1 MKKIFSKF
9 VSLIT
14 AGAVSLFVS
23 SGSLQSFVN
32 ESKVFA
38 AENAIIYGDVN
49 NDKQIDV
56 FDLSMIK
63 REILNPGTSIDL
75 IAADVNAD
83 GIVDVQDAVEVQ
95 DYLLCRISSFSIHHK
110 EALNSIK
117 SEIGTLD
124 YSIVTPNEDIET
136 SLTAEMASIINEMG
150 NPIEVYEFLYNT
162 VNTEFYFGSRK
173 GAIGTYEQH
182 GGNDIDQ
189 ASLLIAALHYLG
201 YEADYISALVELSPQ
216 QAMDITA
223 TSDVEIAFKILGS
236 QVGSETKVL
245 SATYDENSEITSIII
260 EHTWVKAK
268 LPSRYINS
276 DNSDELVEVQLDTSF
291 KPLYRSSISASLS
304 SVLGSSNVEK
314 LNEYVVNGNSSEID
328 SIVNELSQ
336 KYDGKELSEIFPTKE
351 MAEFNV
357 IPTSSHQI
365 VSTNTIEGS
374 EYLDGRR
381 DQILFNIAGKD
392 VAVLTSAEAYGK
404 RLVIE
409 YDFDSNY
416 DLYEEILLDMPETI
430 FDITSFH
437 TQSGIGVQAY
447 IKLDGQTIGSG
458 ASVPIGTEQTM
469 TISLYTGGAVN
480 ELKTT
485 NMLSGS
491 MYAITI
497 DTQNIASYD
506 IYKSMQ
512 EMSEEISRKSF
523 RETYNDEYLGSYL
536 SAIGKLY
543 MSEADVMKTTYADEY
558 NVHPERYL
566 SICVTSFNLDMEL
579 DIVGQLEVNEKGT
592 IGLDVKSDSY
602 TAVSLTNS
610 QEALDLFYLNA
621 GIRGSYLESEVL
633 ESVTGIESVSTM
645 KLFDV
650 AKENDIEIISISKN
664 DSDYSSK
671 LEGLNS
677 SNISAFALNEITEY
691 VEAGYEVIVPSK
703 NIQINSWSG
712 TGYIVVTDNSYDFM
726 LSNGT
731 NGGEMT
737 IPWDEWNKNAGDEF
751 IEGLY
756 WTAFVMAFASCI
768 VSGIAVVAVFPVS
781 ALTIGTVVSALAITL
796 GFAASLHD
804 LYTTGNDLVDYYNG
818 DTTPK
823 QNVTEFGTI
832 AKDIFIM
839 VVEWALKPT

>member
-1 MKKIFSKF
+1 MKKFLSKF

-14 AGAVSLFVS
+14 AGAVTLFVS

-32 ESKVFA
+32 ESKIFA

-49 NDKQIDV
+49 NDKQIDA

-63 REILNPGTSIDL
+63 REILYPGTSIDL

-83 GIVDVQDAVEVQ
+83 GIVDVKDAVEVQ
-95 DYLLCRISSFSIHHK
+95 DYLLCRISSFSIHRK

-150 NPIEVYEFLYNT
+150 NPIEVYEFFYNT

-189 ASLLIAALHYLG
+189 ASLLIAALRYLG

-304 SVLGSSNVEK
+304 NVIGSSNVEK

-497 DTQNIASYD
+497 DTQNIASDD

-512 EMSEEISRKSF
+512 EMSEEISQKSF

-610 QEALDLFYLNA
+610 QETLDLFHLNA

-633 ESVTGIESVSTM
+633 ESVTGIESISTM

-671 LEGLNS
+671 LERLNS

-703 NIQINSWSG
+703 NIQVNSWSG
-712 TGYIVVTDNSYDFM
+712 TGYIVVTDNGYDFM

-731 NGGEMT
+731 NGGET
-737 IPWDEWNKNAGDEF
+737 TDVIDDLSELVDDIVFWAFVAALVVSVVSFCTAGWAFVAIIAGEKALTAGAVFSVIWSGCAVYSAADGLGDV
-751 IEGLY
+751 IEG
-756 WTAFVMAFASCI
+756 S
-768 VSGIAVVAVFPVS
+768 VS
-781 ALTIGTVVSALAITL
+781 TGTKARVTVTTL
-796 GFAASLHD
+796 GK
-804 LYTTGNDLVDYYNG
+804 LVWKLIWKVVNG
-818 DTTPK
+818 
-823 QNVTEFGTI
+823 
-832 AKDIFIM
+832 
-839 VVEWALKPT
+839 

>member
-1 MKKIFSKF
+1 MKKFLSKF

-14 AGAVSLFVS
+14 AGAVTLFVS
-23 SGSLQSFVN
+23 SGSLEALVKETQAN
-32 ESKVFA
+32 AIET
-38 AENAIIYGDVN
+38 AIIYGDVN
-49 NDKQIDV
+49 GDKRIDV
-56 FDLSMIK
+56 FDLVLIK
-63 REILNPGTSIDL
+63 KKMVNPNMEINV
-75 IAADVNAD
+75 IASDVNAD
-83 GIVDVQDAVEVQ
+83 GVVDVKDAFEVR
-95 DYLLCRISSFSIHHK
+95 DYIHGAITSFSVHRK
-110 EALNSIK
+110 EAIMEIQNEVNTLN
-117 SEIGTLD
+117 
-124 YSIVTPNEDIET
+124 YSIVTSNEPVET
-136 SLTAEMASIINEMG
+136 SLTGEMAAMIDELGDPVN
-150 NPIEVYEFLYNT
+150 VVEFLYNT
-162 VNTEFYFGSRK
+162 INTEFYFGSRK
-173 GAIGTYEQH
+173 GAIGTYEQC

-189 ASLLIAALHYLG
+189 ASLLIAVLRYLG

-216 QAMDITA
+216 LAMDITA
-223 TSDVEIAFKILGS
+223 TSDVETAFKILGS
-236 QVGSETKVL
+236 QVSTETKVL
-245 SATYDENSEITSIII
+245 NATYDENNKISSVII

-268 LPSRYINS
+268 LPSRYING
-276 DNSDELVEVQLDTSF
+276 DDSDELIEVQLDTSF
-291 KPLYRSSISASLS
+291 KPLYRTSISASLS

-314 LNEYVVNGNSSEID
+314 LNEYVVNENSSGID
-328 SIVNELSQ
+328 NIVSELSQ

-351 MAEFNV
+351 ITEFAV
-357 IPTSSHQI
+357 IPVSTNNI
-365 VSTNTIEGS
+365 VSTEIIEGS

-497 DTQNIASYD
+497 DTQNIASDD

-536 SAIGKLY
+536 SGIGKLY

-558 NVHPERYL
+558 NIHPERYL

-671 LEGLNS
+671 LERLNS

-703 NIQINSWSG
+703 NIQVNSWSG
-712 TGYIVVTDNSYDFM
+712 TGYIVVTDNGYDFM

-737 IPWDEWNKNAGDEF
+737 IPLDEWNKNAGDDF

-768 VSGIAVVAVFPVS
+768 ISGIAVAALFPVS
-781 ALTIGTVVSALAITL
+781 ALTVGTVVSALVIAV
-796 GFAASLHD
+796 GFVASLHD

-818 DTTPK
+818 DTTSK

-832 AKDIFIM
+832 VKDIFIM
-839 VVEWALKPT
+839 VIAWSLKPT